1 MTYPATNL
9 QLQFDNNTGEW
20 SYTEVAYNYP
30 NPTPPTWQGYTT
42 PDPEFEFAPDTP
54 DTPDTDDDPCPDG
67 YIYDAALKQCVPDPD
82 YNPARYAG
90 EPTGGGDDQPQAT
103 RVEFDASTPEG
114 RKAMYEHGLE
124 HGYFTTDTSKG
135 GAYEFQGAKKAPYL
149 GPFTVAA
156 QFGENREYERYQNE
170 LQKEDARRKA
180 AGQPPILAQAIG
192 FYGLAPSFKNWGSY
206 AIDTVTPK
214 NIHTS
219 DPSTIG
225 TEQITSVT
233 GKTLDQI
240 QNEIAEEKLKK
251 AKADAVKAE
260 AQANIVIDS
269 SDSDVKPGTGAHGP
283 NEGYTYDSG
292 VKPGTGAHG
301 PPGYNYPVNP
311 KPPKPKPT
319 GTTGSGNAQPN
330 PHTDTGYSGGSNR
343 VVKKGKAPSRKQQRV
358 KTQPYSIHN

>member
-20 SYTEVAYNYP
+20 SYTEVAYDYP

-114 RKAMYEHGLE
+114 RKDMYEHGLE

-135 GAYEFQGAKKAPYL
+135 GAYEFQGPKKTGMTL
-149 GPFTVAA
+149 FGLQGIA
-156 QFGENREYERYQNE
+156 QFGEDREYDRYINE
-170 LQKEDARRKA
+170 LAKEDAKRKA
-180 AGQPPILAQAIG
+180 AGQPPILAQAIN
-192 FYGLAPSFKNWGSY
+192 FFGLAPSFKNWGSY
-206 AIDTVTPK
+206 AIDTVKPS
-214 NIHTS
+214 IHKDVTI
-219 DPSTIG
+219 DPATIG
-225 TEQITSVT
+225 TEQVT
-233 GKTLDQI
+233 AVTMKTLDQI

-260 AQANIVIDS
+260 AQANIIIDS
-269 SDSDVKPGTGAHGP
+269 VDTSGDTYTKIQPKDRSEGGGTG
-283 NEGYTYDSG
+283 YTFTPKD
-292 VKPGTGAHG
+292 
-301 PPGYNYPVNP
+301 P
-311 KPPKPKPT
+311 KPVKDKQYAHPAMGGKSVTIGPRAGVTAPKPSTKK
-319 GTTGSGNAQPN
+319 SGYEARW
-330 PHTDTGYSGGSNR
+330 DL
-343 VVKKGKAPSRKQQRV
+343 
-358 KTQPYSIHN
+358 

>member
-114 RKAMYEHGLE
+114 RKDMYEHGLE

-135 GAYEFQGAKKAPYL
+135 GAYEFQGPKKTGMTL
-149 GPFTVAA
+149 FGLQGIA
-156 QFGENREYERYQNE
+156 QFGENREYDRYINE
-170 LQKEDARRKA
+170 LAKEDAKRKA
-180 AGQPPILAQAIG
+180 AGQPPILAQAIN
-192 FYGLAPSFKNWGSY
+192 FFGLAPSFKNWGSY
-206 AIDTVTPK
+206 AIDTVKPS
-214 NIHTS
+214 IHT
-219 DPSTIG
+219 DPATIG
-225 TEQITSVT
+225 TEQVTSVT
-233 GKTLDQI
+233 MKTLDQI

-251 AKADAVKAE
+251 AKADAIKAE
-260 AQANIVIDS
+260 AQANIIIDS
-269 SDSDVKPGTGAHGP
+269 VDTSGDTYTKIQPKDRSEGGTG
-283 NEGYTYDSG
+283 YTFTPKVDKPPVEQTTQSG
-292 VKPGTGAHG
+292 VKYGAGRGGTKAVKSS
-301 PPGYNYPVNP
+301 PS
-311 KPPKPKPT
+311 KPT
-319 GTTGSGNAQPN
+319 MTRPN
-330 PHTDTGYSGGSNR
+330 PHTRSGFS
-343 VVKKGKAPSRKQQRV
+343 
-358 KTQPYSIHN
+358 Y